1 MRLAI
6 QGVSASRGLV
16 LGRARVR
23 EPRAIEVDASRIPPE
38 RIDDEVERLE
48 QAIAA
53 ARAELSATRKQLQGA
68 IAQELGE
75 FLDLHALLL
84 DDPEL
89 LSGLRELIQTGR
101 YGAEYALRLQRD
113 RLASVFAAMDDPY
126 LRSRQEDIDHAI
138 GRVYAALHKDAEPAM
153 PLHSGEVLVAESV
166 APAELAQLKE
176 RGVVAIVTRAGSS
189 LSHSAILARSLHLP
203 LVVGAHE
210 AIERINDGDALIVD
224 GGNGEVIVEPDVLD
238 LRRYRRRVAE
248 LRRERRQ
255 LQRLRHAPTRTEDG
269 HDILLFVNAE
279 SMEDV
284 SEAHAMD
291 AAGVGLYR
299 TEFLF
304 LNRPRMPDE
313 EEQFRIY
320 REVVMGM
327 RGRPVT
333 IRTIDLGADK
343 ADAAGL
349 GMTSEPNPAL
359 GQRGLRLALARP
371 LVFRTQLRAIL
382 RSAAF
387 GPVRILLPMLTRRE
401 ELLAARALIDE
412 CQAELER
419 AGLVS
424 EPHFQVGAMIEVPA
438 AALSVDGFADLVDF
452 LAIGTNDLVQY
463 VMAADRGND
472 AVGDLH
478 SPLHPAML
486 RLLHEVIR
494 QAHDHGVAVSV
505 CGEMAGEPAFTQL
518 LLALGL
524 TEFSLHPSNLL
535 EVRQMIRRSHRG
547 KLRRRARSLLA
558 SRDRDA
564 IAAWLDRC

>member
-6 QGVSASRGLV
+6 QGVGAARGLV

-23 EPRAIEVDASRIPPE
+23 EPHAIDVEDTRIGPE
-38 RIDDEVERLE
+38 RVDEEVARLE
-48 QAIAA
+48 QAIAS
-53 ARAELSATRKQLQGA
+53 ARAELTATREQLQGA
-68 IAQELGE
+68 VAKELGE

-89 LSGLRELIQTGR
+89 LAGLRELIQTGR

-113 RLASVFAAMDDPY
+113 RLASVFATVDDPY

-138 GRVYAALHKDAEPAM
+138 GRVYAALHRAAEP
-153 PLHSGEVLVAESV
+153 PLPLRSGEVLVAESV

-176 RGVVAIVTRAGSS
+176 RGVVGVVTGTGSA

-203 LVVGAHE
+203 LVVSAHD
-210 AIERINDGDALIVD
+210 AIQRINDGDALIVD
-224 GGNGEVIVEPDVLD
+224 GASGEVIVEPDAHD
-238 LRRYRRRVAE
+238 LRRYRRRMAE

-255 LQRLRHAPTRTEDG
+255 LERLRHAPTRTEDG
-269 HDILLFVNAE
+269 HDILLFANAE

-284 SEAHAMD
+284 GEAHAMD

-304 LNRPRMPDE
+304 LNRPTPPDE
-313 EEQFRIY
+313 EEQFRVY

-349 GMTSEPNPAL
+349 GQFSEPNPAL
-359 GQRGLRLALARP
+359 GLRGLRLALARP
-371 LVFRTQLRAIL
+371 AIFRSQLRAIL

-387 GPVRILLPMLTRRE
+387 GPVRILLPMLTQRE
-401 ELLAARALIDE
+401 ELLDARALIAE
-412 CQAELER
+412 CEAELAQ
-419 AGLVS
+419 AGLVADA
-424 EPHFQVGAMIEVPA
+424 HYQVGVMIEVPA
-438 AALSVDGFADLVDF
+438 AALAIDSFADLVDF

-463 VMAADRGND
+463 LMAADRGND
-472 AVGDLH
+472 AVGALH
-478 SPLHPAML
+478 SPLHPGFV
-486 RLLHEVIR
+486 RLVHQVIELAR
-494 QAHDHGVAVSV
+494 SNDLPVSV
-505 CGEMAGEPAFTQL
+505 CGEIAGQPAFTQL

-524 TEFSLHPSNLL
+524 SEFSLHPSNLL
-535 EVRQMIRRSHRG
+535 EVRQMIRRSNRG
-547 KLRRRARSLLA
+547 KLRRRARTLLA
-558 SRDRDA
+558 ARDRDA
-564 IAAWLDRC
+564 IGEWLDRC

>member
-6 QGVSASRGLV
+6 QGVGASRGLI

-23 EPRAIEVDASRIPPE
+23 EPHAIDVDAT
-38 RIDDEVERLE
+38 RIDADRVDAEIERLE
-48 QAIAA
+48 QAIAS
-53 ARAELSATRKQLQGA
+53 ARAELAATREQLQGA

-126 LRSRQEDIDHAI
+126 LRSRQEDVDHAI
-138 GRVYAALHKDAEPAM
+138 GRVYAALHRASEPAL
-153 PLHSGEVLVAESV
+153 PLRSGEVLVAESV

-176 RGVVAIVTRAGSS
+176 RGVVAVVTGSGS
-189 LSHSAILARSLHLP
+189 ALSHSAILARSLHLP
-203 LVVGAHE
+203 LVVSAHD
-210 AIERINDGDALIVD
+210 AIQRINDGDALIVD
-224 GGNGEVIVEPDVLD
+224 GGSGEVIVEPDAHD

-255 LQRLRHAPTRTEDG
+255 LERLRHAPTRTEDG
-269 HDILLFVNAE
+269 HDILLYANAE
-279 SMEDV
+279 SIEDV
-284 SEAHAMD
+284 GEAHAMD

-304 LNRPRMPDE
+304 LNRPRLPDE
-313 EEQFRIY
+313 EEQFRAY

-333 IRTIDLGADK
+333 IRTMDLGADK

-349 GMTSEPNPAL
+349 AMASEPNPAMGL
-359 GQRGLRLALARP
+359 RGLRLALARP
-371 LVFRTQLRAIL
+371 LIFRTQLRAIL

-387 GPVRILLPMLTRRE
+387 GPVRILLPMLTQRD
-401 ELLAARALIDE
+401 ELVAARALIAACE
-412 CQAELER
+412 AELIDD
-419 AGLVS
+419 GLV
-424 EPHFQVGAMIEVPA
+424 EDPHYQVGAMIEVPA
-438 AALSVDGFADLVDF
+438 AALSIDGFADLVDF

-463 VMAADRGND
+463 LMAADRGND

-478 SPLHPAML
+478 TPLHPGLL
-486 RLLHEVIR
+486 RLLHEVIQ
-494 QAHDHGVAVSV
+494 QARTHHIPVSV
-505 CGEMAGEPAFTQL
+505 CGEMAGEPAFTRL

-524 TEFSLHPSNLL
+524 SEFSLHPSNLL
-535 EVRQMIRRSHRG
+535 EVRQMIRRSDRG
-547 KLRRRARSLLA
+547 KLRRRVRTLLSA
-558 SRDRDA
+558 RDRDA